1 MGKSFQP
8 YLKMIIPSTFSL
20 LNKVFVVDQGSQ
32 AACNIQTYDTE
43 EATIAINMLS
53 VIIDEMDEH
62 MIEYIQPIL

>member
-1 MGKSFQP
+1 MGKNFQP
-8 YLKMIIPSTFSL
+8 YLQIIIPSTFAL
-20 LNKVFVVDQGSQ
+20 LYKVFDVDQGNK

-62 MIEYIQPIL
+62 MIKYI